1 MKRDVYLIR
10 NRGGCRYR
18 VRHPVRILLLAFS
31 LVSMIRTWH
40 FLREEHASL
49 VYTGGESGAHKG
61 YWLLGLEGRRRGSVS
76 GSGHEQRR

>member
-10 NRGGCRYR
+10 IRGGCRYR

-31 LVSMIRTWH
+31 LVSLIRIWH

-61 YWLLGLEGRRRGSVS
+61 VLAAWIGGQASRERVGIRA
-76 GSGHEQRR
+76 